1 MMTDES
7 LFARIVWGLTLLT
20 GNGRLHGCGIAVQ
33 NGYGTSIRVELLIRM
48 RMDRALAMAR
58 TAASPGNSHC
68 SIIGSEVQVFHQPTH
83 SLLFSFFYCPLSM
96 SQCDRVRELVTVKFM
111 FRVWMM
117 VEGPPFHHFTQGQ
130 GMKMQLHIRYPELGW
145 SCHVLSSRKIT

>member
-1 MMTDES
+1 MG
-7 LFARIVWGLTLLT
+7 FNIVNWEWQAAWVWDSGAEWVWDQYQGGAAYTHA
-20 GNGRLHGCGIAVQ
+20 HG
-33 NGYGTSIRVELLIRM
+33 Y
-48 RMDRALAMAR
+48 RALATAR
-58 TAASPGNSHC
+58 TAASPGNSRC
-68 SIIGSEVQVFHQPTH
+68 SIIGSEVQVFHQPTR

-130 GMKMQLHIRYPELGW
+130 GMKMQLRIRYPELGW
-145 SCHVLSSRKIT
+145 SCHVISSRTVA